1 MNRPLLWVAGSY
13 AIGIALAAT
22 YPISIAVQAAV
33 GILSLLFCLISF
45 RFRWRRAVNL
55 LLVLATFCMG
65 GLHYSV
71 RHAITEEED
80 ALSREIRKRHGQMVT
95 FQGTV
100 LETTLF
106 RPDIYSISFVIAVDK
121 FEDDSGAHSTSGKA
135 HIGWYSPEFDLRI
148 GDRVAFRIKAMQF
161 SGRLNPGA
169 SQFYHYLHRR
179 GIHTALDIRR
189 AGKVEKAG
197 YEKPRLN
204 VRLLE
209 AARRKIHETFRATLD
224 EEHADFLSAV
234 WLGERNMFPAEMKQK
249 FIESG
254 TYHFT
259 VVSGIHVF
267 IVYSMVTILLG
278 IPATVR
284 KRRIVAAIMLVVFYA
299 FISGANPPVLRATIM
314 AVTILASGLLR
325 READRLSMLCLAC
338 LLLLVWDPMLLF
350 RLSFQLSFL
359 AATAIV
365 MLAPMVENFFLQTI
379 ARRRGMPNVHLSAS
393 VPVPGFVAA
402 VGLTRFQMYFL
413 RAFSH
418 VLAIVVFMAPVT
430 ARYFGIL
437 APVGIL
443 ANPVVI
449 PLIGPLLSLAALASV
464 SGAFSVPIARL
475 FSATNRLVMDVVFG
489 LVEFFAGIKGGHFTV
504 ESPPS
509 WSIAFF
515 YAAMFLVIFHRDIR
529 LSKRV
534 LVGVIACLFACSLV
548 ACVFVITPS
557 ELEVVFLDVG
567 QGDCIFI
574 QLPDDG
580 ALLIDGGPVGRR
592 SDVGERVIA
601 RFLWE
606 RRVRELEAMVVS
618 HPQADHI
625 GGLPYIVEHFR
636 VKRLMTNGEQ
646 ADTQAYAKL
655 MDAVRKRNIPVE
667 TLAEGA
673 VISAGEKVRIRAL
686 HPPREPPEREGLS
699 TNGLSLVLQMSYGKI
714 DFLFTGDIGANVE
727 RDLCEEYPDLE
738 SEVLKV
744 PHHGSRGSS
753 SRGFLNA
760 VRPKIAVVQVGRRN
774 THRHPHKDAIE
785 RYDSVHCEVLRTDL
799 DGAVTVTS
807 NGKTFQFH
815 READYGLNVER
826 EFVELGHWP

>member
-45 RFRWRRAVNL
+45 RFRWRRAINL
-55 LLVLATFCMG
+55 FLILAIFCMG

-71 RHAITEEED
+71 RRAITEEED

-95 FQGTV
+95 LQGTV

-106 RPDIYSISFVIAVDK
+106 RPGIRSISFVVEVDA
-121 FEDDSGAHSTSGKA
+121 FEDDSGAHPTSGKA
-135 HIGWYSPEFDLRI
+135 HVTWHQPEFDLRI
-148 GDRVAFRIKAMQF
+148 GDRVAFRVKAMQF
-161 SGRLNPGA
+161 SGSLNPGA
-169 SQFYHYLHRR
+169 TQFYDYLHRR
-179 GIHTALDIRR
+179 GIHTDLRIPDTGEVAKIGFRR
-189 AGKVEKAG
+189 
-197 YEKPRLN
+197 PRLN

-209 AARRKIHETFRATLD
+209 TARRKIHETFRATLD

-234 WLGERNMFPAEMKQK
+234 WLGERNMFPLDMKKK

-314 AVTILASGLLR
+314 AVTILVSGLLR
-325 READRLSMLCLAC
+325 REPDRLSMLCLAC
-338 LLLLVWDPMLLF
+338 LLMLVWNPLLLF
-350 RLSFQLSFL
+350 RASFQLSFL

-365 MLAPMVENFFLQTI
+365 MLAPMVENFFLQAI
-379 ARRRGMPNVHLSAS
+379 ARRRQMPIRGTGSS
-393 VPVPGFVAA
+393 VPGFAA
-402 VGLTRFQMYFL
+402 TSGLTRLQMYFL

-464 SGAFSVPIARL
+464 SGAFSIPIARL

-489 LVEFFAGIKGGHFTV
+489 LVEFFSGIRGGHFTV
-504 ESPPS
+504 ESPS
-509 WSIAFF
+509 NWSIAFF
-515 YAAMFLVIFHRDIR
+515 YAAMFLVIFHKDIR
-529 LSKRV
+529 LRKRV
-534 LVGVIACLFACSLV
+534 LVGVIAGLFACSII
-548 ACVFVITPS
+548 ACVLVITPA

-567 QGDCIFI
+567 QGDCIFV

-601 RFLWE
+601 RFLRE
-606 RRVRELEAMVVS
+606 KRVGQLEAVVVS

-625 GGLPYIVEHFR
+625 GGLPYVLENFR
-636 VKRLMTNGEQ
+636 VKRLLTNGEQ
-646 ADTQAYAKL
+646 ADTQAYARL
-655 MDAVRKRNIPVE
+655 MNVVRERNIPVE

-699 TNGLSLVLQMSYGKI
+699 TNGLSLVLQMSHGKI

-727 RDLCEEYPDLE
+727 RDLCEEYADLE

-744 PHHGSRGSS
+744 PHHGSRRSS
-753 SRGFLNA
+753 SMELLDA
-760 VRPKIAVVQVGRRN
+760 VRPQIAVVQVGRN
-774 THRHPHKDAIE
+774 NSFGHPNKETLE
-785 RYDSVHCEVLRTDL
+785 RYESVKCRLLRTDM
-799 DGAVTVTS
+799 DGAITVRS
-807 NGKTFQFH
+807 NGKTF
-815 READYGLNVER
+815 RCRTEADYDLNAAR
-826 EFVELGHWP
+826 EFIEAWEAL